1 MKTQTEQNECLSH
14 RKDIDYAFNFKGFT
28 IVVMSNGSHEV
39 IDKTLGEVERM
50 LKSRCFLRIHRSYLV
65 NMKRV
70 REMEVRD
77 NRLLILLRGQE
88 LPVARRKRRMLLDM
102 LRAVN

>member
-1 MKTQTEQNECLSH
+1 MQQTSITE
-14 RKDIDYAFNFKGFT
+14 RKDIDFAFIFKGFT
-28 IVVMSNGSHEV
+28 IIVMSDGAHEV
-39 IDKTLGEVERM
+39 VDMKLGEVEQM

-77 NRLLILLRGQE
+77 NRLHILLRGHE
-88 LPVARRKRRMLLDM
+88 LPVSRRKRKMLLDK